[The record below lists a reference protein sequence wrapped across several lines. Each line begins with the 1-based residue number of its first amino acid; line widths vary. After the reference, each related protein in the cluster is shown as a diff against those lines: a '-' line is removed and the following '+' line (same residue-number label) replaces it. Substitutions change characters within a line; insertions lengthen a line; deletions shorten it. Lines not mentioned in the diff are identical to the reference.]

1 MCDAAQNKFEVRKC
15 VLAACVVMF
24 AEGFCAT
31 MSFPF
36 GSFMVEHLRGGDE
49 HLGLMTGLF
58 FAAYSVGSLLTARMW
73 GSMAN
78 HIGRRACLLTS
89 LGFSTLLTLAI
100 AVCPSYELVV
110 LLRFANGMLSCS
122 LPMTRTG
129 LHEVMHQLKGDDIWA
144 FSLLQAAF
152 AASSVLGPA
161 VGGFIYGSPSSSG
174 FVLPWTSP
182 YSLACC
188 LFILAWVVSYAF
200 TVETVDLHVPRSLR
214 SKQSNEVVL
223 FSSISIMCF
232 LVMAAGHSYVFTGW
246 EVGYPLLARNRA
258 LEAWCSARIG
268 VTFLIGSVC
277 LLFHT
282 LFTYR
287 PMVKRMGLHSV
298 WKWSWILCILAL
310 AMFPRVLKALL
321 ALGYDTA
328 SWPVI
333 AANYVTQVFIS
344 VFQGCNFTTLQLML
358 NRLISAR
365 DDSEYALPLAN
376 AWMVSLQGLARA
388 TSPVMTGS
396 FAAYPSPFEG
406 VMAFDALAGV
416 AAVCCVMF
424 GCILQN
430 ASDDTGKLL
439 AVEPSAGH
447 AHGKV
452 DIEDGYKPLQ
462 AAEH

>member
-1 MCDAAQNKFEVRKC
+1 MCNAEKAKHEVRKC

-31 MSFPF
+31 MMFPF
-36 GSFMVEHLRGGDE
+36 GSFMVEKLRGSDE
-49 HLGLMTGLF
+49 HLGLMTGLVF
-58 FAAYSVGSLLTARMW
+58 TAYPVGSLLTARTW

-78 HIGRRACLLTS
+78 RIGRRACLLIS
-89 LGFSTLLTLAI
+89 VGFSALHTFAI
-100 AVCPSYELVV
+100 AACPSYELVV
-110 LLRFANGMLSCS
+110 FLRFTNGMLSCS

-129 LHEVMHQLKGDDIWA
+129 LQEAMHQLKGDDVWA

-161 VGGFIYGSPSSSG
+161 VGGCIYGYPIN
-174 FVLPWTSP
+174 FDFILPWTP
-182 YSLACC
+182 PFSLACC
-188 LFILAWVVSYAF
+188 FYISAWVVSYAF
-200 TVETVDLHVPRSLR
+200 MFETVDLHVPSSLR
-214 SKQSNEVVL
+214 SRQSNEVVL
-223 FSSISIMCF
+223 FSSIPLMCF

-246 EVGYPLLARNRA
+246 EVGYPLLARNNT
-258 LEAWCSARIG
+258 LEGWCSARIG
-268 VTFLIGSVC
+268 FTFLIGSVF

-298 WKWSWILCILAL
+298 WNRSWILCILAL
-310 AMFPRVLKALL
+310 AMFPRVLKTLL
-321 ALGYDTA
+321 ASGFAST

-333 AANYVTQVFIS
+333 AANYVAQIFIS
-344 VFQGCNFTTLQLML
+344 VFQGGNFTTLQLML

-388 TSPVMTGS
+388 TSPVMTGN

-416 AAVCCVMF
+416 ATVCCVMF
-424 GCILQN
+424 GFILQN
-430 ASDDTGKLL
+430 ASDNKVL
-439 AVEPSAGH
+439 ALEPSTQHSQA
-447 AHGKV
+447 KV
-452 DIEDGYKPLQ
+452 DIEDGYQ
-462 AAEH
+462 ALNT